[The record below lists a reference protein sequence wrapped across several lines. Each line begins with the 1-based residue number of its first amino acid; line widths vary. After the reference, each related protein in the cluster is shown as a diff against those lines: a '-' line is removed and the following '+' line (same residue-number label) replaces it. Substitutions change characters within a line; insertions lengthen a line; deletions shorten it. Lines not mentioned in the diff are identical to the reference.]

1 MNNNKQVLRRMQ
13 SIPMFKA
20 VRFLNPRGCD
30 RIMDLMNT
38 TGSESPDVT
47 GVINLIAALAKVKPV
62 EAREKLNKLL
72 EKLERTFAKTS
83 FNFILKG
90 IPDAAPVRDTG
101 IVETIGYPHMRDTL
115 GQFGK
120 FTNMQIIRGNVYVK
134 FAEPSSCVVCHSLIN
149 NMEMGGKVVKTECV

>member
-1 MNNNKQVLRRMQ
+1 
-13 SIPMFKA
+13 
-20 VRFLNPRGCD
+20 
-30 RIMDLMNT
+30 MNT
-38 TGSESPDVT
+38 TGSEAHDVT
-47 GVINLIAALAKVKPV
+47 GAINLIASLAKVKPV

-101 IVETIGYPHMRDTL
+101 IVETIGYPHTRDTL

-120 FTNMQIIRGNVYVK
+120 YQYADYSGERLHQVYRADIVCSLSFSHKQHGNGRK
-134 FAEPSSCVVCHSLIN
+134 SS
-149 NMEMGGKVVKTECV
+149 